1 MGVEYGILSKSGA
14 FYYYNEEKVAQ
25 GREKMRD
32 YLKNNPEVK
41 AEIDAKIR
49 EAHKAALRKK
59 D

>member
-1 MGVEYGILSKSGA
+1 MRR
-14 FYYYNEEKVAQ
+14 KVAQ
-25 GREKMRD
+25 GPRKKCGD